1 MANVGRP
8 RKYNTAE
15 ELQEAIDVY
24 FEEHKPEYEIDSD
37 GKVITTKSGI
47 PILKLNPPTI
57 SGLALHLGFC
67 NRTSLYEYEREG
79 EFSDTI
85 KIARTRCENF
95 VESYGMS
102 GNIPPAIAIFALKN
116 YGWKDTQ
123 EIIADV
129 QSKIVYLDKQDADL

>member
-15 ELQEAIDVY
+15 ELQKAIDTY
-24 FEEHKPEYEIDSD
+24 FEEHTPEYELDSD

-47 PILKLNPPTI
+47 PVLKLNPPTI

>member
-24 FEEHKPEYEIDSD
+24 FEEHKPEYEVDSD
-37 GKVITTKSGI
+37 GNVITTKSGI

>member
-15 ELQEAIDVY
+15 ELQAAIDIY
-24 FEEHKPEYEIDSD
+24 FEEHTPEYEVDSD
-37 GKVITTKSGI
+37 GKVLTTKGGV
-47 PILKLNPPTI
+47 PILKMNPPTI

-67 NRTSLYEYEREG
+67 NRASLYEYEREG